1 MWTCPM
7 PLSCALTNGKGGKHD
22 VLHISH
28 VGSQRLSCVGR
39 RGWPGPWGVPSGWP
53 FAPRVVDSC
62 VCLSFRVLRSFW
74 CWSASGQAQGT
85 RVQPR
90 AWGDQVHLVL
100 QLSHHRRVSGFLIY
114 SPEYPCAPHGTQSRG
129 DASPWPAVGGGAAP
143 APHTWSLGGSAW
155 GQVGGSCSL
164 CGRGLKMSGWGMD
177 GVGAGAQMGGSRACM
192 GRAWSPLPSQAKP
205 EVGSDAQD
213 HRHHLTTS

>member
-39 RGWPGPWGVPSGWP
+39 RGWPGPWGAPSGWP

-85 RVQPR
+85 QVQPG

-100 QLSHHRRVSGFLIY
+100 QLSHHRRVSGFLVY
-114 SPEYPCAPHGTQSRG
+114 SPEYPCAPHGTQSWG
-129 DASPWPAVGGGAAP
+129 DASPWPAVGGEAHPCTTHLEPQWECLGTGGWVLQSVWAGPEDEWVGHGLGLGLVPRWVGLEPVWAGPGA
-143 APHTWSLGGSAW
+143 
-155 GQVGGSCSL
+155 L
-164 CGRGLKMSGWGMD
+164 CPVRPNLK
-177 GVGAGAQMGGSRACM
+177 
-192 GRAWSPLPSQAKP
+192 
-205 EVGSDAQD
+205 
-213 HRHHLTTS
+213 